1 MLVSAPTASYRTA
14 LSACG
19 DESSDILCCGVQGRL
34 TAHFPVNLFVT
45 AIADGQIAQDT
56 PAKIAERLSQ
66 IVRKVPKEQNTSVE
80 VLEGNTVDLKV

>member
-1 MLVSAPTASYRTA
+1 MTQSFSMP
-14 LSACG
+14 
-19 DESSDILCCGVQGRL
+19 QGRL

-56 PAKIAERLSQ
+56 PLKIAERLSQ

-80 VLEGNTVDLKV
+80 VLEGNTVDLKVNASP